1 MSVLAELPSIFFAE
15 MKAERRSEF
24 AFLKDSSDVD
34 VGIMSRPFRL
44 LIRSSLMILHWV
56 VSNNVLACSNTVSKN
71 ISFIVFATSIMNF
84 SVREINDNLRSSQAQ
99 SQTQFE
105 LCRGAAVNADVSP
118 NLLTL
123 DRSSRGGGVRLA
135 A

>member
-44 LIRSSLMILHWV
+44 LIRSSLMFSHWT
-56 VSNNVLACSNTVSKN
+56 VSKIALACSNMDAMN
-71 ISFIVFATSIMNF
+71 FSFIVFGTIIMNLF
-84 SVREINDNLRSSQAQ
+84 GTRDK
-99 SQTQFE
+99 
-105 LCRGAAVNADVSP
+105 
-118 NLLTL
+118 
-123 DRSSRGGGVRLA
+123 
-135 A
+135 

>member
-44 LIRSSLMILHWV
+44 LIRSSLRFSYWI
-56 VSNNVLACSNTVSKN
+56 VSKIFLACSNTVSMN
-71 ISFIVFATSIMNF
+71 LSFIVFWGQ
-84 SVREINDNLRSSQAQ
+84 L
-99 SQTQFE
+99 
-105 LCRGAAVNADVSP
+105 
-118 NLLTL
+118 
-123 DRSSRGGGVRLA
+123 
-135 A
+135 